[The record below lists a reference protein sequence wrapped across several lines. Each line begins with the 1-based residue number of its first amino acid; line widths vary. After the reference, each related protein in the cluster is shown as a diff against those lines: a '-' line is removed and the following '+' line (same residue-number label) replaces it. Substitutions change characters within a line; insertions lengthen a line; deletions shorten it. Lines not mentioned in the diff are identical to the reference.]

1 VDSADYELLE
11 GMGNCYRAC
20 GKGFEETVEMVAG
33 ARDRTTEDVR
43 RTLADIRQR
52 YRDDADYLRLRRRLP
67 EEFPV

>member
-1 VDSADYELLE
+1 
-11 GMGNCYRAC
+11 
-20 GKGFEETVEMVAG
+20 MVAG